1 MTGKGQAMN
10 LLYQW
15 LGSILCFLIFITMA
29 SALLPSKKY
38 EKYIRFFAGMVLIL
52 LVVQP
57 LTGSLRLEDRIAYY
71 FEAISFQKESQDL
84 SRQILGIENERL
96 VRVIAEY
103 EHAVEQDV
111 ANMAADMGFVA
122 EEVKVTIENDQEKEN
137 YGTVTHVFMQVAW
150 EEEGGEKE
158 NEEAGKKAVS
168 AVDEI
173 SIDAVEVEEIEIGE
187 GEPGSE
193 EGRQQGDKTLEEGQ
207 PGSDAAGGLPEP
219 SELEAA
225 SRNTE
230 ATESLRKLRRKVER
244 YYGLESKE
252 VEIELKVR

>member
-1 MTGKGQAMN
+1 MN

-15 LGSILCFLIFITMA
+15 LGSILCFMIFITMA
-29 SALLPSKKY
+29 DTLLPSKKY

-84 SRQILGIENERL
+84 SREILGIENERL
-96 VRVIAEY
+96 ERVIAEY
-103 EHAVEQDV
+103 EHAVEQDA
-111 ANMAADMGFVA
+111 ANMAADMGFTA
-122 EEVKVTIENDQEKEN
+122 EKVEVTIESDQEKET
-137 YGTVTHVFMQVAW
+137 YGTVTHVFMQVVW
-150 EEEGGEKE
+150 EEEGEDSGEEGAEEKNESVRKADGKE
-158 NEEAGKKAVS
+158 DVS

-173 SIDAVEVEEIEIGE
+173 LIEEVEVEPIAVGE
-187 GEPGSE
+187 GLSEPP
-193 EGRQQGDKTLEEGQ
+193 DLEVV
-207 PGSDAAGGLPEP
+207 
-219 SELEAA
+219 

-230 ATESLRKLRRKVER
+230 AAEGLRKLRRKVEQ
-244 YYGLESKE
+244 YYGLESNE

>member
-57 LTGSLRLEDRIAYY
+57 LTGSLSLEDRIAYY
-71 FEAISFQKESQDL
+71 FETISFQKESQDL

-122 EEVKVTIENDQEKEN
+122 EEVKVTIESDQEKEN

-173 SIDAVEVEEIEIGE
+173 SIETVEVEKIEIGE
-187 GEPGSE
+187 GQQGSE
-193 EGRQQGDKTLEEGQ
+193 EGRQQEDKTLEEGQ
-207 PGSDAAGGLPEP
+207 PDSDAADGLPEP

-230 ATESLRKLRRKVER
+230 AAESLRKLRRKVER